1 MRNPMLLFVLPGLL
15 LLRFATRQLFALLFQ
30 LPPRFTRFEPDG
42 RRPEFPHHVPPESVR
57 AHR

>member
-1 MRNPMLLFVLPGLL
+1 MRNPMLLLLLNGLL

-42 RRPEFPHHVPPESVR
+42 RRPESFHDSQPESV
-57 AHR
+57 